1 MLDKQAIRKLVEGW
15 FSGKKPEVAAR
26 LALAEPVEMIE
37 FTLEFVATLS
47 KKAANGATSMVLLKA
62 LEQAVIK
69 ATKKRDE
76 IQAQAAK
83 YNGWTNYETW
93 AVHQWLTAAGSGA
106 EIRHQAKVTDSIAD
120 LPTKLYDYFNDMVLA
135 KDGPSWRSDLL
146 VKGLGRVNWD
156 ELAEALRQ

>member
-15 FSGKKPEVAAR
+15 FSGKQPEVAAR

-37 FTLEFVATLS
+37 FTLEFVAILS

-93 AVHQWLTAAGSGA
+93 ALHQWSTQHEVLA
-106 EIRHQAKVTDSIAD
+106 QSIKDACRGMSPPGVSEW
-120 LPTKLYDYFNDMVLA
+120 LQNYFTDMVLA

-146 VKGLGRVNWD
+146 VKGLGRVDWD
-156 ELAEALRQ
+156 ELAEALWD

>member
-76 IQAQAAK
+76 IQAQ
-83 YNGWTNYETW
+83 
-93 AVHQWLTAAGSGA
+93 
-106 EIRHQAKVTDSIAD
+106 EI
-120 LPTKLYDYFNDMVLA
+120 
-135 KDGPSWRSDLL
+135 
-146 VKGLGRVNWD
+146 GRAHV
-156 ELAEALRQ
+156 

>member
-15 FSGKKPEVAAR
+15 FSGKQPEVAAR

-37 FTLEFVATLS
+37 FTLEFVAILS

-76 IQAQAAK
+76 IQAQAAR

-93 AVHQWLTAAGSGA
+93 ALHQWITVGGEVTGIHHLIRVGESTADHA
-106 EIRHQAKVTDSIAD
+106 IRLQ
-120 LPTKLYDYFNDMVLA
+120 DYFTDMVLA

-146 VKGLGRVNWD
+146 TKALGRVNWD
-156 ELAEALRQ
+156 ELTEALRQ

>member
-15 FSGKKPEVAAR
+15 FSGKQPEVA
-26 LALAEPVEMIE
+26 
-37 FTLEFVATLS
+37 
-47 KKAANGATSMVLLKA
+47 
-62 LEQAVIK
+62 
-69 ATKKRDE
+69 
-76 IQAQAAK
+76 
-83 YNGWTNYETW
+83 TNYETW